1 MKSQSVHGEETW
13 KSLFPRLSINGNF
26 PCFCT
31 GSSEKKHQYRTYFR
45 SSATNG
51 VNELHYIYIL
61 YLIDI

>member
-31 GSSEKKHQYRTYFR
+31 GSSEKNIST
-45 SSATNG
+45 
-51 VNELHYIYIL
+51 VLIL
-61 YLIDI
+61 EAQRPMG